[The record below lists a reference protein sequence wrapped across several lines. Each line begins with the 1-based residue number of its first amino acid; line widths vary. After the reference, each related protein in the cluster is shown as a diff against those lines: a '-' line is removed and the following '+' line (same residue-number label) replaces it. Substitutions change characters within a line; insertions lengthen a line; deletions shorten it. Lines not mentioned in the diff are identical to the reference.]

1 MTKTDQSSSSRQA
14 PLTTLLFPFVTN
26 ANVGPPAF
34 DTGIVVTNASAEPFG
49 SGPPSFG
56 QCVIHYFGYVTG
68 GGPAP
73 PTQTSAVVAPG
84 SQLIFTLSVGGT
96 HGVAATPGFQ
106 GYIVV
111 ECFFSDAHGFA
122 FMTDYPSAKGIS
134 TAYQAQVISNRKIEA
149 KVE

>member
-1 MTKTDQSSSSRQA
+1 MTRTDQFSSSRQA

-26 ANVGPPAF
+26 AIAGPPAL
-34 DTGIVVTNASAEPFG
+34 DTGIVITNASAEPFG

-56 QCVIHYFGYVTG
+56 PCVIHYFGHVT

-84 SQLIFTLSVGGT
+84 SQLIFSLSMGGT
-96 HGVAATPGFQ
+96 FGVAPTPGFQ

-122 FMTDYPSAKGIS
+122 FMADYPSAKGIS
-134 TAYQAQVISNRKIEA
+134 TAYLAQVISSRKIEA
-149 KVE
+149 EVK